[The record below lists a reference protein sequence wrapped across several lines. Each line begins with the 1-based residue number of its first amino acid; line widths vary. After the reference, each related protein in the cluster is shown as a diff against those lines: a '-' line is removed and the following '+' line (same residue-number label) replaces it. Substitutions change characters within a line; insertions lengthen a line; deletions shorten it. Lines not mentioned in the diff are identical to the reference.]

1 MEKTFLKKIIAQLTY
16 IERRTSQRIMHD
28 STPAIWQTTRRQ
40 LTADCRIFQ
49 VYTEHC
55 TQPID
60 GREGDFF
67 FLECPDWVQVLA
79 LTPQQ
84 EILLVR
90 QFRFGTKRLS
100 LEIPGGI
107 LDPDETPIEA
117 AIRELREETGYA
129 GSDPQILMTI
139 YPNPA
144 IMNNRLFTVL
154 ISRCH
159 PVGEQKLDPNE
170 EIACS
175 KIPVQQIWQRIRN
188 GDIDHGVALDAL
200 LFLKLYIEDHP
211 ETFEIHTAEP
221 K

>member
-1 MEKTFLKKIIAQLTY
+1 MKPSIPALWTTTQ
-16 IERRTSQRIMHD
+16 RRLS
-28 STPAIWQTTRRQ
+28 AN
-40 LTADCRIFQ
+40 CRIFQ

-55 TQPID
+55 VQPID
-60 GREGDFF
+60 GREDDFF
-67 FLECPDWVQVLA
+67 VLECPDWVQVLA

-84 EILLVR
+84 EILLVQ

-107 LDPDETPIEA
+107 LELNEKPIAA
-117 AIRELREETGYA
+117 AIRELREETGYE
-129 GSDPQILMTI
+129 GSQAQILTTI

-154 ISRCH
+154 IRQCH
-159 PVGEQKLDPNE
+159 FVGEQELDPME

-200 LFLKLYIEDHP
+200 LFLKLYMEDHP
-211 ETFEIHTAEP
+211 EAFAIHTPGP

>member
-1 MEKTFLKKIIAQLTY
+1 MEHF
-16 IERRTSQRIMHD
+16 
-28 STPAIWQTTRRQ
+28 TPAVWTTTRRH
-40 LTADCRIFQ
+40 LSADCRIFQ
-49 VYTEHC
+49 VYAEHC
-55 TQPID
+55 VQPVD

-67 FLECPDWVQVLA
+67 ILECPDWVQVLA

-107 LDPDETPIEA
+107 LELDEEPIAA
-117 AIRELREETGYA
+117 AIRELREETGYE
-129 GSDPQILMTI
+129 GSHPEIHTTN

-154 ISRCH
+154 LRQCR
-159 PVGEQKLDPNE
+159 PVGEQELDPME

-175 KIPVQQIWQRIRN
+175 KIPVQQIWQQIRN

-200 LFLKLYIEDHP
+200 LFLKLYMEDHP
-211 ETFEIHTAEP
+211 ESFVTHVPLP